1 MTLGGAQ
8 LSLVTLPCL
17 QRILY
22 VCEIMNF
29 GTWLCCQ
36 LNFDFF
42 SLSLSCILTKAELAG
57 S

>member
-8 LSLVTLPCL
+8 LSLVTLHCL

-29 GTWLCCQ
+29 ETWLCCQ
-36 LNFDFF
+36 LNFDL
-42 SLSLSCILTKAELAG
+42 LSLSEAVF
-57 S
+57 

>member
-8 LSLVTLPCL
+8 LSFVTLQCL

-22 VCEIMNF
+22 VCEIMNS

-36 LNFDFF
+36 LHFDL
-42 SLSLSCILTKAELAG
+42 LSVSEAVF
-57 S
+57 